1 MGFQPSSLFPLVAL
15 GRVRLS
21 ISLQLKSVQLS
32 FVYKRNAEFDQQE
45 HWQDEVVLCMNSGP
59 TITNVLVLG

>member
-32 FVYKRNAEFDQQE
+32 FVSRRDAEFDQQE
-45 HWQDEVVLCMNSGP
+45 HWQYEVLQCMNSGQM
-59 TITNVLVLG
+59 IIILLVV